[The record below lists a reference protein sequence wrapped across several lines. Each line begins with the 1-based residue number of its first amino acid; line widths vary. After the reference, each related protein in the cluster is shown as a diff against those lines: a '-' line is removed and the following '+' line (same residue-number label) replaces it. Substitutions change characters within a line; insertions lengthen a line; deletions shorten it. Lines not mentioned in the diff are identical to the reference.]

1 MSEHIENAVLNALSA
16 DATEFKNNILLA
28 PDQKINDVLSAKKME
43 IAQSFF
49 NQEEDNNNSE
59 DEETANEEF

>member
-1 MSEHIENAVLNALSA
+1 MSEYIENAVLNALSA

-28 PDQKINDVLSAKKME
+28 LDQKINDVLSAQKME